1 MPAAL
6 RVAGAVFCGGALV
19 DASRVSPRGVRVASL
34 VRVVPRSVVACSLPR
49 AVARLSVGRSVSRS
63 VVRLASRRSLPSFTS
78 LAPLASVSQR
88 SLRSRRR
95 FASSLGCR
103 SFALCCARLVAASR
117 PRSLVGSYSPCTHV
131 ICWIPRRA
139 ASRRSLASFT
149 SLVSLASSPSF
160 DFVWVPIASV
170 SQASS
175 LRVFPGSSILRFLLV
190 RTSSLRRSLVRCV
203 ASSLTYRLF
212 APGRVVVFAC
222 WLPGPGLIPY
232 ARFCITPEDAPLG
245 ACLVDW
251 WFNVRSE
258 VRPRVAGS

>member
-149 SLVSLASSPSF
+149 SLASLASF

-170 SQASS
+170 SQASCAS
-175 LRVFPGSSILRFLLV
+175 LAALASSRRVFPGLSFLRFLLV
-190 RTSSLRRSLVRCV
+190 RTSSRRRSLVRCV
-203 ASSLTYRLF
+203 ASSLAYRVF
-212 APGRVVVFAC
+212 APGRVGVFAC
-222 WLPGPGLIPY
+222 WLPGPGLILC
-232 ARFCITPEDAPLG
+232 ARFCTTLAEEPLG
-245 ACLVDW
+245 ACLLA
-251 WFNVRSE
+251 S
-258 VRPRVAGS
+258 

>member
-149 SLVSLASSPSF
+149 SLASLASFASLASSASF

-170 SQASS
+170 SQASCAS
-175 LRVFPGSSILRFLLV
+175 LAALASSRRVFPGLSFLRFLLV
-190 RTSSLRRSLVRCV
+190 RTSSRRRSLVRCV
-203 ASSLTYRLF
+203 ASSLAYRVF
-212 APGRVVVFAC
+212 APGRVGVFAC
-222 WLPGPGLIPY
+222 WLPGPGLILC
-232 ARFCITPEDAPLG
+232 ARFCTTLEEAPLG
-245 ACLVDW
+245 ACLL
-251 WFNVRSE
+251 
-258 VRPRVAGS
+258 AL